1 MLLKLHISNYALI
14 ESLDLNFSNGFSV
27 ITGETGS
34 GKSILLGALGLVLG
48 KRADLTAMKSLEEKC
63 VIEANFSLKG
73 YNLLTFFEENDLDF
87 AEETIIR
94 REILPSGKSRAFV
107 NDTPVALP
115 ILQELGTQLVDVHSQ
130 HQTLALTEQNFIYHI
145 LDAIANQKAEVAIF
159 QEKFSQKKKLEK
171 IIAQKKEILLQ
182 NQQQA
187 DYQSF
192 LLQELEES
200 KIQAN
205 EEEVL
210 EQQLQ
215 QLQHKEQIVE
225 NLQMA
230 YVRLNEDPFGIL
242 LQLKE
247 ARSGLQKIAS
257 YAEVYQQFL
266 ERIQSAEIELKD
278 LSQEI
283 QMAAEQMDASP
294 SDMEKINVRLQVLYD
309 LFRKHQVASSAEL
322 IEIQNQLAE
331 QFSSTET
338 LEAEI
343 ASLQSELNLLE
354 AELLNI
360 ANQLHNK
367 RVQFAPQLIVQ
378 LEDILAKLGMK
389 EAKFF
394 IPIQSVSSFNEKGN
408 TQLEFLVAT
417 NKGSKENTLNKV
429 ASGGELS
436 RIMLALKS
444 ILSAHVQLPTIIF
457 DEIDTGVSGDIANKM
472 AEIMQEMSTHMQ
484 VISITHLPQIASK
497 GKQHYKVW
505 KESNST
511 KTETKIQ
518 TLIEEERVFEIAQM
532 LSGNQVSDTAL
543 QHAKSLL
550 FSTS

>member
-48 KRADLTAMKSLEEKC
+48 KRADLSAMKNLEEKC

-159 QEKFSQKKKLEK
+159 QEKLYQKKKLEK

-192 LLQELEES
+192 LLQELEEA

-230 YVRLNEDPFGIL
+230 YVRLNEDQYGIL

-247 ARSGLQKIAS
+247 TRSGLQKIAS

-266 ERIQSAEIELKD
+266 ERLQSAEIELKD

-294 SDMEKINVRLQVLYD
+294 SDMEKINVRLQVLHD
-309 LFRKHQVASSAEL
+309 LFRKHQVASSTEL
-322 IEIQNQLAE
+322 LGIQNQLAE

-343 ASLQSELNLLE
+343 ASMQSELNLLD

-360 ANQLHNK
+360 ANQLHDK

-378 LEDILAKLGMK
+378 LEEILTKLGMK
-389 EAKFF
+389 EAKFS
-394 IPIQSVSSFNEKGN
+394 IPIQSVFSFNEMGT

-444 ILSAHVQLPTIIF
+444 ILSAHAQLPTIIF
-457 DEIDTGVSGDIANKM
+457 DEIDTGVSGDIAYKM

-505 KESNST
+505 KETNST

-518 TLIEEERVFEIAQM
+518 ALGEEERVLEIAQM